1 MIQSRADA
9 SASVIFWRKSATTA
23 PPTSTMNPT
32 FKASEANSSVESS
45 PVRPALWRPSSAI
58 TATASAT
65 AIQGS
70 RRDTGRC
77 SRLVDGGRLRL
88 PAPVELGHE
97 PRALGIGHLRPACD
111 LGDAAPAAEAK

>member
-1 MIQSRADA
+1 GRLEGGGARWWVEGSGAGP
-9 SASVIFWRKSATTA
+9 A
-23 PPTSTMNPT
+23 PG
-32 FKASEANSSVESS
+32 
-45 PVRPALWRPSSAI
+45 RPGSAI

-111 LGDAAPAAEAK
+111 LGDAAPATEAKARCGVERADSGAGRFDHRAAPTGESSGT